1 MVGDGLNDSPSLAAA
16 SVSASP
22 ASAADISQTV
32 ADMVFQGNLL
42 APVAAVVETA
52 RRARTVMRQNLLLAL
67 GYNALMVPLAV
78 AGFVTPWLAAAAM
91 SSSSLLVLANSFW
104 LRRGAA

>member
-1 MVGDGLNDSPSLAAA
+1 MAAA
-16 SVSASP
+16 RWMWL
-22 ASAADISQTV
+22 D
-32 ADMVFQGNLL
+32 GLL

-67 GYNALMVPLAV
+67 SYNALMVPLAV